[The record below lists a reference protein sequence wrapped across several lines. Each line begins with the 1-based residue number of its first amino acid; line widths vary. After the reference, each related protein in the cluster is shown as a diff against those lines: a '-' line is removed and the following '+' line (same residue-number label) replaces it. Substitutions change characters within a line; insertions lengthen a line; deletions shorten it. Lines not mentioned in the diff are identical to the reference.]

1 MAEEMKVLDPEKEK
15 RKIKSVKKMKDIMT
29 AYYIEAKMAGQTGKK
44 VAWITSGGPVEP
56 LIVMDVIP
64 VYPENHGAMIGA
76 SRMGA
81 GLYEKAEAMGYASDL
96 CSYACSDIACAPIN
110 GGPIGGLPRPD
121 MLICCNNIC
130 GTVLKWY
137 EIQARYFN
145 VPLFILDTPF
155 CHTEY
160 TGEMRKYVR
169 RQIDEYLRFLEEHCG
184 KKYDYDRMKEVGK
197 LSVTGQ
203 KLWQAVLDTTMHKPA
218 PMSAFD
224 AFFHLALIVTLRGT
238 QQAVDY
244 YEMLLAEMKKRIAD
258 GIGAIPNERYRL
270 LWDNLPVWY
279 RTKWLSEK
287 FAAQDACLVADTY
300 TSAWCGSLKYVDE
313 NNFLETMAEC
323 YTRIYLNIG
332 VDEMARTV
340 MAMVDKYDVDGIVMH
355 SNRSCKP
362 YSLGQYDIQRI
373 VEKQKGI
380 PSLMLEADMTDERK
394 FSESQ
399 IETRIDAF
407 IEILQ
412 EKKERKG
419 SPQLVT
425 IFKGPSVD
433 PHLAAAGK
441 R

>member
-15 RKIKSVKKMKDIMT
+15 RKIQSVKKMKEIMT
-29 AYYIEAKMAGQTGKK
+29 AYYFEAKMAGETGKK

-81 GLYEKAEAMGYASDL
+81 ALYEKAEAMGYASDL

-160 TGEMRKYVR
+160 TREMRKYVR
-169 RQIDEYLRFLEEHCG
+169 RQIDEYIRFLEEHCG

-244 YEMLLAEMKKRIAD
+244 YEMLLAEMKQRITD

-332 VDEMARTV
+332 VDEMAQTV
-340 MAMVDKYDVDGIVMH
+340 MAMVDKYEVDGIVMH

-412 EKKERKG
+412 EKKRK
-419 SPQLVT
+419 T
-425 IFKGPSVD
+425 
-433 PHLAAAGK
+433 
-441 R
+441 

>member
-1 MAEEMKVLDPEKEK
+1 MKE
-15 RKIKSVKKMKDIMT
+15 IMT
-29 AYYIEAKMAGQTGKK
+29 AYYIEAKTAGETGKK

-81 GLYEKAEAMGYASDL
+81 ALYEKAEAMGYASDL

-160 TGEMRKYVR
+160 TEEMRKYVR

-244 YEMLLAEMKKRIAD
+244 YEMLLAEMKKRIAN

-332 VDEMARTV
+332 VDEMAKTV
-340 MAMVDKYDVDGIVMH
+340 MAMVDKYEVDGIVMH

-412 EKKERKG
+412 EKKRK
-419 SPQLVT
+419 T
-425 IFKGPSVD
+425 
-433 PHLAAAGK
+433 
-441 R
+441 